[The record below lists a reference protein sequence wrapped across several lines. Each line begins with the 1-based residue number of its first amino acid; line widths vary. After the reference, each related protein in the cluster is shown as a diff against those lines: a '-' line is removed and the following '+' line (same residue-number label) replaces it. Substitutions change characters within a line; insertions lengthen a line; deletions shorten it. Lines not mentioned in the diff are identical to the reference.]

1 MLADQS
7 TRIFQTRRCDVRQSA
22 AESNI
27 VQFPAAR
34 SSVQQIAAEEDMMDA
49 DQRMPFRTCLAIWT
63 LLAIAGWGAVGMA
76 AHLI

>member
-1 MLADQS
+1 M
-7 TRIFQTRRCDVRQSA
+7 RQSA

-27 VQFPAAR
+27 VPFPVPR
-34 SSVQQIAAEEDMMDA
+34 SSVQQKAAEEDMMDA

-63 LLAIAGWGAVGMA
+63 VLALAGWTVLGMA